1 MNKLS
6 GGIIGTGVGMMAG
19 AVKVVANTISNA
31 IGSVSNTMGAVA
43 MINPITRVGAAIVS
57 LDKQLGTMTKAKEAM
72 NGIRSNEQSII
83 KKHVTSVVAS
93 ATGIPPEVASSIVA
107 DYKGS
112 RDAKKARNAVN
123 SNPIGNVVS

>member
-43 MINPITRVGAAIVS
+43 MINLPLVKTTIADKVS
-57 LDKQLGTMTKAKEAM
+57 AKLNGLWFDGTVPEKIAKF
-72 NGIRSNEQSII
+72 N
-83 KKHVTSVVAS
+83 
-93 ATGIPPEVASSIVA
+93 
-107 DYKGS
+107 
-112 RDAKKARNAVN
+112 
-123 SNPIGNVVS
+123 